1 MKLASYLITSILD
14 IYIIIIYLDR
24 FLANR
29 KSKISFPLFVGNIIL
44 MEIILGLNQFICLST
59 SFRYSQFFTYLI
71 SFSSILWLCFLYDC
85 STKQRLFAAIYF
97 QICIGAGEL
106 FFSMLI
112 INLYP
117 ALMNHPA
124 DKLYALMNLGSE
136 MTALPIILL
145 SSAVWN
151 KLLRTYPL
159 QYHLLQFSTPL
170 ISLVILLSLPDKQF
184 ILYTGNTFL
193 ITLCFG
199 LAMLNIVNYILQE
212 AFFRSI
218 SLSYANEQLT
228 RQISY
233 QNDKYTQINA
243 SYRQTRSI
251 LHDTRKHY
259 LTIQGYIEKKQYD
272 TLSAYLTTALSDIQ
286 NTYTLSNTGNIV
298 IDSMLSNYKILADQ
312 HDINFID
319 EINVSSDQIPLS
331 DYDLCIILGNLLD
344 NAVNACLHMQKDH
357 CYIKI
362 RLLTTDDHKFC
373 LFVKNPYPPAARPKK
388 SPAGLEHGYGIQN
401 IENIVNKYY
410 GIMRITKND
419 AYKTDILIPIRNDV

>member
-1 MKLASYLITSILD
+1 M
-14 IYIIIIYLDR
+14 
-24 FLANR
+24 
-29 KSKISFPLFVGNIIL
+29 
-44 MEIILGLNQFICLST
+44 QFI
-59 SFRYSQFFTYLI
+59 
-71 SFSSILWLCFLYDC
+71 
-85 STKQRLFAAIYF
+85 
-97 QICIGAGEL
+97 
-106 FFSMLI
+106 
-112 INLYP
+112 
-117 ALMNHPA
+117 
-124 DKLYALMNLGSE
+124 
-136 MTALPIILL
+136 
-145 SSAVWN
+145 
-151 KLLRTYPL
+151 
-159 QYHLLQFSTPL
+159 TPF

-184 ILYTGNTFL
+184 ILYAGNTFL

-286 NTYTLSNTGNIV
+286 NTYTLFNTGNIV
-298 IDSMLSNYKILADQ
+298 IDSMLSSYKTLADQ
-312 HDINFID
+312 HNIDFID
-319 EINVSSDQIPLS
+319 EINVSTDQIPLS

-344 NAVNACLHMQKDH
+344 NAMNACLHMQKDN

-373 LFVKNPYPPAARPKK
+373 LFVKNPYSPAARPEKF
-388 SPAGLEHGYGIQN
+388 SGDLEHGYGIRN
-401 IENIVNKYY
+401 IENTVNKYY
-410 GIMRITKND
+410 GIMRITIND
-419 AYKTDILIPIRNDV
+419 AYKTNILIPIRNDV